1 MFKYLLIFALVFV
14 GSFSLQGVTDLTDA
28 NFASELSG
36 NTDEPSF
43 WIVMFAADWVR
54 NILLIVWTLSKI
66 ETRIREA
73 RC

>member
-1 MFKYLLIFALVFV
+1 MFKYLLIFALIFV

-28 NFASELSG
+28 NWASELSG

-54 NILLIVWTLSKI
+54 ILLMKSVDIVKD
-66 ETRIREA
+66 
-73 RC
+73 

>member
-1 MFKYLLIFALVFV
+1 MFKYLLIFALIFV

-28 NFASELSG
+28 NWASELSG

-54 NILLIVWTLSKI
+54 IFLMKSVDIVKD
-66 ETRIREA
+66 
-73 RC
+73 

>member
-36 NTDEPSF
+36 NTDELSF